1 MAGKQFNQV
10 FAELRGGLV
19 QKQASDH
26 LQELVKRVKESGRKG
41 SITIT
46 LSLEPHGKDN
56 MEAYVYAKVT
66 SKLPPAPEIADASVF
81 FATDKGDLL
90 RDHPD
95 QRTIKGLEVAS
106 DERDGTHG

>member
-1 MAGKQFNQV
+1 MSGKQFNQV

-26 LQELVKRVKESGRKG
+26 LQELVKRVKDSGRKG

-46 LSLEPHGKDN
+46 LSIEPHGKDN

-95 QRTIKGLEVAS
+95 QRQFPNLQPADTEHT
-106 DERDGTHG
+106 GTHG